1 MALLP
6 SNSSAG
12 RALIERISPHLR
24 AIERRA
30 RETDRSA
37 RFPFAS
43 FRVLREVGWLAA
55 PIPRAYGGGE
65 ADLADLVGAQIALAK
80 ADMPLAFACG
90 MHLMSV
96 GSERS
101 SLSWPEPIRERI
113 FRSVVTDGAL
123 VNQVATEP
131 ELGSPQGG
139 GRPMTQLT
147 PDGPGRWRING
158 RKSFTTLAPGLTWF
172 NTYCA
177 LEDGSG
183 LLARVAVHRDSPG
196 LRIEETWDVV
206 GLRSTGS
213 HDVWYENVPVT
224 DDDFLVRQDPARAG
238 QRHGDFAWFAL
249 LVSAASLGVAEA
261 ARDYTVEFCRNRRPG
276 GAPAP
281 IASIPTVRSAVGEI
295 DLRLIASRALLLET
309 AMAWD
314 CLDAETRPSLG
325 PRVAA
330 AKLHACDTA
339 VDVVDRCMR
348 LVGGISLH
356 RSEPL
361 ERYYRDVRGPLHN
374 PPITPRGLEVIAAAA
389 LDYPPL
395 DDPATS

>member
-6 SNSSAG
+6 RHSDAG
-12 RALIERISPHLR
+12 RDLIERITPHLPTIA
-24 AIERRA
+24 AIA
-30 RETDRSA
+30 RKSDRTA
-37 RFPFAS
+37 EFPFAS
-43 FRVLREVGWLAA
+43 YEILRKVGWLAA
-55 PIPRAYGGGE
+55 PIPREYGGGE
-65 ADLADLVGAQIALAK
+65 CALADLIAAQIVLAK
-80 ADMPLAFACG
+80 SDMSLAFGCG

-101 SLSWPEPIRERI
+101 GRHWPDQLRERI

-139 GRPMTQLT
+139 GRPQTQLT

-158 RKSFTTLAPGLTWF
+158 RKSFTTLAPALTWF

-177 LEDGSG
+177 LEDGTG
-183 LLARVAVHRDSPG
+183 MLARVAVHRDSPG
-196 LRIEETWDVV
+196 LRVEETWDVV

-213 HDVWYENVPVT
+213 HDVWFENVPVT
-224 DDDFLVRQDPARAG
+224 DDEFLVRQDPARAG

-261 ARDYTVEFCRNRRPG
+261 ARDYTVEFCRNRQPG

-281 IASIPTVRSAVGEI
+281 IATIPTVRSAVGEI
-295 DLRLIASRALLLET
+295 DLRLMASHALLHET
-309 AMAWD
+309 ASAWD
-314 CLDAETRPSLG
+314 AGDSESRVKLG

-348 LVGGISLH
+348 LVGGVSLH

-389 LDYPPL
+389 LDHPPL
-395 DDPATS
+395 DGPATS

>member
-1 MALLP
+1 MPSLP
-6 SNSSAG
+6 PSHDAG
-12 RALIERISPHLR
+12 RELIERLAPHVEFLSQQ
-24 AIERRA
+24 AEA
-30 RETDRSA
+30 RDRDA
-37 RFPFAS
+37 GFPFAS
-43 FRVLREVGWLAA
+43 FDLLREIGWIAA
-55 PIPRAYGGGE
+55 PVPREYGGGE
-65 ADLADLVGAQIALAK
+65 SSLTDLVAAQTALARI
-80 ADMPLAFACG
+80 DMALAFSCG

-101 SLSWPEPIRERI
+101 NRNWPEPLRERI
-113 FRSVVTDGAL
+113 FRSVVQEGAL
-123 VNQVATEP
+123 CNQVATEP

-139 GRPMTQLT
+139 GRPQTALT

-158 RKSFTTLAPGLTWF
+158 RKSFTTLAPDLTWF
-172 NTYCA
+172 LTYCA

-183 LLARVAVHRDSPG
+183 MLARVAVHRDTPG

-213 HDVWYENVPVT
+213 HDVWYENVAVT
-224 DDDFLVRQDPARAG
+224 DDEFLIKQDPTRAG

-261 ARDYTVEFCRNRRPG
+261 ARDYTVEFARNRRPG
-276 GAPAP
+276 GAPGV
-281 IASIPTVRSAVGEI
+281 IGSLPTVRAQIGEI
-295 DLRLIASRALLLET
+295 DLRIMSARALLHET
-309 AMAWD
+309 ASAWD
-314 CLDAETRPSLG
+314 EIDAESRFKLG

-330 AKLHACDTA
+330 TKLHAGDTA

-356 RSEPL
+356 RSQPL

-374 PPITPRGLEVIAAAA
+374 PPITPRGLEVIASAA
-389 LDYPPL
+389 LDPL
-395 DDPATS
+395 PEITS

>member
-1 MALLP
+1 MASLP
-6 SNSSAG
+6 RTSAAG
-12 RALIERISPHLR
+12 RELIDRITPHLP
-24 AIERRA
+24 AIAELA
-30 RETDRSA
+30 RKTDRTA
-37 RFPFAS
+37 AFPFAS
-43 FRVLREVGWLAA
+43 LQILRDIGWLSA
-55 PIPRAYGGGE
+55 PIPGEYGGGE
-65 ADLADLVGAQIALAK
+65 CRLADLVAAQIVLAK
-80 ADMPLAFACG
+80 SDMPLAFACG

-96 GSERS
+96 GSERANR
-101 SLSWPEPIRERI
+101 SWPEQLRERI
-113 FRSVVTDGAL
+113 FRSVVADGAL
-123 VNQVATEP
+123 VNQVASEP

-139 GRPMTQLT
+139 GRPQTQLT
-147 PDGPGRWRING
+147 PDGPRRWRING
-158 RKSFTTLAPGLTWF
+158 RKSFTTLAPALTWF

-183 LLARVAVHRDSPG
+183 MLARVAVHRDSPG

-213 HDVWYENVPVT
+213 HDVYYDNVLVT
-224 DDDFLVRQDPARAG
+224 DDEFLVRQDPARAG

-249 LVSAASLGVAEA
+249 LVSAAALGVAEA

-281 IASIPTVRSAVGEI
+281 IASIPTVRSSVGEI
-295 DLRLIASRALLLET
+295 DLRLIASRALLTET
-309 AMAWD
+309 AAAWD
-314 CLDAETRPSLG
+314 ELDADGRMSLG

-374 PPITPRGLEVIAAAA
+374 PPITPRGLEVIASAA
-389 LDYPPL
+389 LDHPPM
-395 DDPATS
+395 DGTATF